1 MIWFRKKPKPLD
13 IPPYQPQVEVKPV
26 PPKDESYVV
35 EKVDMSA
42 TGIFKIFGRRPK
54 GD

>member
-1 MIWFRKKPKPLD
+1 MRWFRRKPMPPE
-13 IPPYQPQVEVKPV
+13 IPPYAPVEVKPP
-26 PPKDESYVV
+26 PPKDETYIV

-54 GD
+54 GE